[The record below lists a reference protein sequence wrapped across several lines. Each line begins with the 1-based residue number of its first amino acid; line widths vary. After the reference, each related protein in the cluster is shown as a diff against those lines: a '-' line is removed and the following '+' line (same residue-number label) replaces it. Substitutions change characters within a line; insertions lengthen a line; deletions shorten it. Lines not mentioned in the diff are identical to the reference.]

1 MQRRTPKP
9 CCEATFIPF
18 FLRRVPVATALLSG
32 LVVCAM
38 SVVLAEGQWYVPDQ
52 PGQRQGTGTSPQV
65 EQPKTLPPAE
75 SSSSQ
80 QEGVE
85 GNERLSKGQTS
96 GQVRATLDARLKTA
110 LQRVCP
116 ADARPIGLRDIT
128 AKHLSTESREQAIL
142 AFWHVAQTAIAVD
155 FITEALSD
163 LEKLQVAIGD
173 HVILDSFKQLYT
185 ARLYELRGELHARMV
200 ALTQAVGIDDQQLL
214 FPDDIPHTGG
224 YSTQLEKLYPGSPP
238 LALRR
243 LNEMIPLARQSIYL
257 HFGAGQS
264 AHDAWLA
271 FKEAYETQRVHLWDA
286 LACWRLWLEEE
297 VRCAEAVEAYNRL
310 ILEYVIATGNGQLRA
325 ESFVKMLVEDSACQV
340 ISGQRCSG
348 TGRGDANSPAATTGK
363 DSPSQSTVY
372 RFLVASTKDTF
383 KSDGET
389 HDHWQSKFLL
399 SSERHNKQR
408 WSFPVSTSSAND
420 GWIQAGLSAPYFS
433 ALRQNSAGVFVQ
445 ELTELSFKMGNG
457 IVGEET
463 RRTSVPLAEEMVRG
477 RDRGNRVRLY
487 WDAAVVQAKYGILL
501 QYSAALSE
509 IFPLV
514 LARWNEPGAAE
525 EMLQLQAYRRTV
537 DAALED
543 IHLEML
549 KKSFALLETTLNS
562 NGMPAVATTLPYA
575 GEYDTKWIQVRTQ
588 LPDSVRLTVSRV
600 ECQIPSTYAAL
611 CQQGLALAAADQSR
625 VLAASQFVGRQQPLG
640 PLLNAIRLECETWQA
655 FVELAGRYNQ
665 LIADYVCLVRPDLEE
680 SAFLGAIGISQN

>member
-1 MQRRTPKP
+1 M
-9 CCEATFIPF
+9 
-18 FLRRVPVATALLSG
+18 TALLSG

-65 EQPKTLPPAE
+65 DQPKTLPPDQ

-80 QEGVE
+80 RAEVE
-85 GNERLSKGQTS
+85 ASERLSKGQTS

-155 FITEALSD
+155 FVTEALSD
-163 LEKLQVAIGD
+163 LEKLQVATGD

-185 ARLYELRGELHARMV
+185 ARLYELRGELHARIV

-257 HFGAGQS
+257 HFGASQS

-297 VRCAEAVEAYNRL
+297 VRCAEAIEAYNRL

-340 ISGQRCSG
+340 ISGQRHSG
-348 TGRGDANSPAATTGK
+348 TRRGDANSPAATTGK
-363 DSPSQSTVY
+363 DSLSQSTVR
-372 RFLVASTKDTF
+372 RFLVTSTKDTF
-383 KSDGET
+383 KSDHESR
-389 HDHWQSKFLL
+389 DRRQSELL
-399 SSERHNKQR
+399 LLRDSRGRQKQF
-408 WSFPVSTSSAND
+408 FPVSMSSAND

-445 ELTELSFKMGNG
+445 DLTKLCFKMGNG
-457 IVGEET
+457 VVGDQT
-463 RRTSVPLAEEMVRG
+463 RHISVPLGKEVVRAG
-477 RDRGNRVRLY
+477 DRGNRVRLY
-487 WDAAVVQAKYGILL
+487 WDVAVVQAKYGIFL

-509 IFPLV
+509 VFPLV
-514 LARWNEPGAAE
+514 LARWNEPGVAE
-525 EMLQLQAYRRTV
+525 EMLQLQAYRRIA
-537 DAALED
+537 DAALQD

-549 KKSFALLETTLNS
+549 KKSFALSETIPNS
-562 NGMPAVATTLPYA
+562 DGMPVVVTTLPYA
-575 GEYDTKWIQVRTQ
+575 GEYDTKWNQVRTQ
-588 LPDSVRLTVSRV
+588 LTDSMRLTVSRV

-640 PLLNAIRLECETWQA
+640 PLLNAICLECETWQA
-655 FVELAGRYNQ
+655 YVELVGRYNQ
-665 LIADYVCLVRPDLEE
+665 LIADYVCQVRPDLDENG
-680 SAFLGAIGISQN
+680 FLGAIGISQD